1 MLLRDIFYL
10 REVEMV
16 KNKTFSKRAGA
27 VYADHFKARG
37 EVNVHAHPNL
47 ELILVTRGDCR
58 SCIGSLPEI
67 CAKEWQCFVIPPLVP
82 HDQKG
87 DCDTCFVSLDV
98 PEEEVPTLPELIDL
112 AEDVFCRSIFFELVS
127 SFRKESVSEVDTLAS
142 ALWCRLR
149 ERYLKSGA
157 SISPSAV
164 YTDIVVDY
172 IHRHYREAL
181 GVGDL
186 AREAQIS
193 PAHLNRFFRQEYGI
207 STMQYL
213 YNWRLKVACRLLES
227 PYLNISEVAAECGFS
242 SANYFIRA
250 FRKKYGTTPGEIKKS
265 AGA

>member
-1 MLLRDIFYL
+1 
-10 REVEMV
+10 MV
-16 KNKTFSKRAGA
+16 KNKMFLKRAGA
-27 VYADHFKARG
+27 VFADQFKARG
-37 EVNVHAHPNL
+37 DVNVHAHPNL
-47 ELILVTRGDCR
+47 ELILVSRGVCR

-67 CAKEWQCFVIPPLVP
+67 SAGAGECFVIPPLVP

-98 PEEEVPTLPELIDL
+98 EESEVPQLPELIDL
-112 AEDVFCRSIFFELVS
+112 TRDEFCHNLFFELVS
-127 SFRKESVSEVDTLAS
+127 CFKRESEKEVDTLAA

-149 ERYLKSGA
+149 ERHLKAGEH
-157 SISPSAV
+157 ISPSSV
-164 YTDIVVDY
+164 YTDIAVDY

-181 GVGDL
+181 GVETL

-193 PAHLNRFFRQEYGI
+193 PAHLNRFFHQEYGM

-227 PYLNISEVAAECGFS
+227 PYFNISEVAVECGFS

-250 FRKKYGTTPGEIKKS
+250 FRKKYGTTPGKIKKS
-265 AGA
+265 AGAKLA